1 MLFGRG
7 YEGKRA
13 MEVKPLDK
21 IVAVGWPHSRS
32 HDKPPSKAR
41 LAVVDWTKLEE
52 PLVVYRN
59 SL

>member
-1 MLFGRG
+1 
-7 YEGKRA
+7 